1 MKKIILKNYTDINDV
16 DALKYF
22 CEVMIQGRLST
33 KYKENDCYCC
43 VTSFNDGK
51 VVFADITKTGT
62 DILTLQKGS
71 SRMEE

>member
-22 CEVMIQGRLST
+22 CDVMIMGRLST
-33 KYKENDCYCC
+33 KYKKNDCYCY

-51 VVFADITKTGT
+51 VVFADITKNGT

-71 SRMEE
+71 SRKEK